1 MELNK
6 NKEWV
11 NDNGKKI
18 KWLNNKE
25 GAIIGDYIA
34 FLGNKV
40 FAKHLQKLYFCDE
53 TVIIGELVG
62 YGESDNDKD
71 FKDSNYEEFYEFYFK
86 IKKILQKG
94 QDCKWKRNE
103 MIYFNYKNFPI
114 KWEMV
119 DKIN

>member
-1 MELNK
+1 MKLNK

-34 FLGNKV
+34 FLGYKV
-40 FAKHLQKLYFCDE
+40 FEKHLQKLYFCDE

-71 FKDSNYEEFYEFYFK
+71 FKDSNYEEF
-86 IKKILQKG
+86 
-94 QDCKWKRNE
+94 
-103 MIYFNYKNFPI
+103 
-114 KWEMV
+114 
-119 DKIN
+119 